1 MQIVATRTSHRDLI
15 SYASKR
21 KAWNVKRHYFEKAA
35 NSKQCSN
42 SGFALMF
49 VMHVLPVLYRV
60 MGK

>member
-1 MQIVATRTSHRDLI
+1 MSFEEENIE
-15 SYASKR
+15 R
-21 KAWNVKRHYFEKAA
+21 KTHYFEKAA
-35 NSKQCSN
+35 NNKQCSN